1 MKVTVMNPPIE
12 NNIQND
18 VAFYLHECEFEFAF
32 VHECE
37 QPLLAINFRDALLK
51 ELNESYGEESVE
63 LEIKKQKE
71 LNHGM
76 LMVNI

>member
-1 MKVTVMNPPIE
+1 MNPPIE

-18 VAFYLHECEFEFAF
+18 VAFYLHECK
-32 VHECE
+32 
-37 QPLLAINFRDALLK
+37 QPLLAINFCDALLK

-71 LNHGM
+71 L
-76 LMVNI
+76 